1 MSPSPKV
8 DQLRGDVAAQVSVAN
23 NPAVRLRQ
31 VLCTISQGAPRLRGD
46 VS

>member
-8 DQLRGDVAAQVSVAN
+8 DQLRGDVAAQASVAI

-31 VLCTISQGAPRLRGD
+31 VLCITSQGAPRLRGD
-46 VS
+46 AA